1 MMRAL
6 YRLRRSVALFICP
19 ELRRIME
26 TDERQ
31 MREMRATCIAVQCEA
46 ARGYRRQQDVQ
57 AAAREAGF
65 LYSDALHEMQKG
77 LVRPGFVDLDELR
90 QFSRARRSAE
100 VVRDAEEP
108 FLSGAEMDALIARR
122 RHRRVE
128 RCKEILQVI
137 YLVNEGGLPQEP
149 DLLLDARAE
158 RLAVLLFEEKPND

>member
-19 ELRRIME
+19 ELALPYSGMTKPME
-26 TDERQ
+26 
-31 MREMRATCIAVQCEA
+31 RAARDAWLAGECEA
-46 ARGYRRQQDVQ
+46 ARSYRG
-57 AAAREAGF
+57 REPHGGITAEGPF
-65 LYSDALHEMQKG
+65 I
-77 LVRPGFVDLDELR
+77 
-90 QFSRARRSAE
+90 SA
-100 VVRDAEEP
+100 
-108 FLSGAEMDALIARR
+108 AEMDALIARR

-149 DLLLDARAE
+149 DLFLDARAE